1 MSRPVM
7 TRRRL
12 IASAGTVLVAAAL
25 SAGGVAALAIE
36 APSSGSVLP
45 TTFDAVAFLAD
56 LKAAGCRVYLALPA
70 TVFRPEDD
78 RATYFIAP
86 SRGYTDVMAKWHEAL
101 ETYPDA
107 HERVVARLV
116 EMNGVVS

>member
-1 MSRPVM
+1 MNRPVS
-7 TRRRL
+7 RRRL
-12 IASAGTVLVAAAL
+12 VASAGTVLVAAAL
-25 SAGGVAALAIE
+25 PAGVVGALATE
-36 APSSGSVLP
+36 PPSSGPILP
-45 TTFDAVAFLAD
+45 ATFDAIAFLAD
-56 LKAAGCRVYLALPA
+56 LKAVGCRVCLALSA
-70 TVFRPEDD
+70 TVFRPGDD
-78 RATYFIAP
+78 WPTYLIAP

>member
-1 MSRPVM
+1 MNRPVS
-7 TRRRL
+7 RRRL
-12 IASAGTVLVAAAL
+12 VASAGTVLAAAAL
-25 SAGGVAALAIE
+25 PAGVIAALATE
-36 APSSGSVLP
+36 TPSSGPVLP

-56 LKAAGCRVYLALPA
+56 LKAAGCQVYLGLPA

-78 RATYFIAP
+78 WPTYFIAP
-86 SRGYTDVMAKWHEAL
+86 SRGYTDVLAKWSDAM